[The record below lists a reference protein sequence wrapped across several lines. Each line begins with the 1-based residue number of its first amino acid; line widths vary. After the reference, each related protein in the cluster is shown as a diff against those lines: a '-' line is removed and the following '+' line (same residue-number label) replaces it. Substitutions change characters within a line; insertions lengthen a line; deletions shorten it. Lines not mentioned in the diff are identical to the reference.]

1 MKRYCKKK
9 MKGERMMS
17 FNRLQQIQQS
27 LNNKFYD
34 REEEIEALMM
44 ALLSRQHILF
54 IGPAGTGKSALSSM
68 LGEIVEGSQYFQ
80 HLLTPFSTPEELF
93 GMLSL
98 KDLEQGIYKRNISGM
113 LPEAHFSFIDEI
125 FKANSAILNS
135 LLTLINER
143 VFYNNGVP
151 IQSPLMTL
159 VGSSNEYIEE
169 GEGLEALFDRFLLRY
184 EVDYIREQ
192 DSFIAML
199 KNEQVTEV
207 PKLTLRELAEHQR
220 LVEHVR
226 IPESIYTTLAKI
238 RQGLFDEGI
247 RPSDRR
253 FKQSLSIIKSKA
265 YLDNRLELQR
275 NDLIVLANVLWESI
289 EQRER
294 TEEIINDI
302 VLDTLE
308 SFMNRVAPEFEM
320 ILLNAQNALIRKSPD
335 SRRKLSELL
344 MQGKTL
350 FIEVQTMNRQVP
362 NRPELLKLK
371 NDMHKRL
378 LQMTTDV
385 IGF

>member
-1 MKRYCKKK
+1 
-9 MKGERMMS
+9 MKGERIMS
-17 FNRLQQIQQS
+17 STRLQLIQQS
-27 LNNKFYD
+27 LNRKFYD
-34 REEEIEALMM
+34 REAEIEALMT

-93 GMLSL
+93 GVLSL
-98 KDLEQGIYKRNISGM
+98 KDLEQGVYKRNVSGM

-143 VFYNNGVP
+143 IFYNNGVP
-151 IQSPLMTL
+151 VQSPLMTL

-192 DSFIAML
+192 DAFILML
-199 KNEQVTEV
+199 KNEEQLLI
-207 PKLTLRELAEHQR
+207 PKLTLQELYEHQQR
-220 LVEHVR
+220 VQNVF
-226 IPESIYTTLAKI
+226 IPDSVYTTLAQI
-238 RQGLFDEGI
+238 RQGLHDEGI

-253 FKQSLSIIKSKA
+253 FKQSLSILKAKA
-265 YLDNRLELQR
+265 YLDGRMEVESS
-275 NDLIVLANVLWESI
+275 DLMLLANVLWETI
-289 EQRER
+289 EQRDK
-294 TEEIINDI
+294 TEEVINEI
-302 VLDTLE
+302 AFDTIEL
-308 SFMNRVAPEFEM
+308 FMNRVRPEFER
-320 ILLNAQNALIRKSPD
+320 ILSNAQNAMINKSPNA
-335 SRRKLSELL
+335 RAELSELL

-350 FIEVQTMNRQVP
+350 FLEVQAMNRQVP
-362 NRPELLKLK
+362 NRQELQTIK

>member
-1 MKRYCKKK
+1 
-9 MKGERMMS
+9 MS
-17 FNRLQQIQQS
+17 STRLQLIQQS
-27 LNNKFYD
+27 LNRKFYD
-34 REEEIEALMM
+34 REAEIEALMT

-93 GMLSL
+93 GVLSL
-98 KDLEQGIYKRNISGM
+98 KDLEQGVYKRNVSGM

-143 VFYNNGVP
+143 IFYNNGVP
-151 IQSPLMTL
+151 VQSPLMTL

-192 DSFIAML
+192 DAFILML
-199 KNEQVTEV
+199 KNDEHLLI
-207 PKLTLRELAEHQR
+207 PKLTLQELYEHQQR
-220 LVEHVR
+220 VQNVF
-226 IPESIYTTLAKI
+226 IPDSVYTTLAKI
-238 RQGLFDEGI
+238 RQGLHDEGI

-253 FKQSLSIIKSKA
+253 FKQSLSILKAKA
-265 YLDNRLELQR
+265 YLDGRMEVESS
-275 NDLIVLANVLWESI
+275 DLMLLANVLWETI
-289 EQRER
+289 EQRDK
-294 TEEIINDI
+294 TEEVINEI
-302 VLDTLE
+302 AFDTIEL
-308 SFMNRVAPEFEM
+308 FMNRVRPEFER
-320 ILLNAQNALIRKSPD
+320 ILSNAQNAMIRKSPNA
-335 SRRKLSELL
+335 RAELSELL

-350 FIEVQTMNRQVP
+350 FLEVQAMNRQVP
-362 NRPELLKLK
+362 NRQELQTIK